1 MLTRMILRRMIQF
14 NIISRSI
21 ASSRSNNFVRIFEV
35 GPRDGLQNEKIH
47 VPTPIK
53 IEFVNRLSQTGLKA
67 IEVTSFVSPK
77 WVPQMGDHVEVLAAI
92 DRAPGVCY
100 SALTPNVQG
109 INKMIS
115 LGNKGVD
122 EVAIFSAA
130 SETFSKKNIN
140 CSIETSLQRFD
151 EVMKIAQ
158 QKNLP
163 VRGYVS
169 CVVGC
174 PYEGKISPSQV
185 VPIVQKLLD
194 MGCYEVSLGDTIG
207 VGTPKSI
214 EELLHALNA
223 SGISS
228 NKLAIHC
235 HDTYGQ
241 AIANIAQALYM
252 GIRCV
257 DSSAAGLGGC
267 PYAKGATGNVATE
280 DVIYL
285 LHGLGYETGVDLDR
299 LIDAGQFITNAL
311 KRQNSSK
318 VAQALL
324 CKRQDSTKTA
334 HKN

>member
-1 MLTRMILRRMIQF
+1 MLKFL
-14 NIISRSI
+14 
-21 ASSRSNNFVRIFEV
+21 
-35 GPRDGLQNEKIH
+35 
-47 VPTPIK
+47 
-53 IEFVNRLSQTGLKA
+53 
-67 IEVTSFVSPK
+67 
-77 WVPQMGDHVEVLAAI
+77 AI
-92 DRAPGVCY
+92 DRIPGISY

-109 INKMIS
+109 INKVIS
-115 LGNKGVD
+115 LGRKGVD

-151 EVMKIAQ
+151 DVVKIAR

-169 CVVGC
+169 CVIGC
-174 PYEGKISPSQV
+174 PYEGKIKPSQV
-185 VPIVQKLLD
+185 IPVVQRLLD
-194 MGCYEVSLGDTIG
+194 MGCYEISLGDTIG

-214 EELLHALNA
+214 EELLQAINA
-223 SGISS
+223 SGIPS

-241 AIANIAQALYM
+241 AIANIAQALGM

-257 DSSAAGLGGC
+257 DSSVAGLGGC

-285 LHGLGYETGVDLDR
+285 LEGLGYETGVNLDR

-311 KRQNSSK
+311 KRENTSK
-318 VAQALL
+318 VARALL
-324 CKRQDSTKTA
+324 CKRQDESKTMK
-334 HKN
+334 KNNSIE

>member
-1 MLTRMILRRMIQF
+1 MIQY
-14 NIISRSI
+14 NIISRPF
-21 ASSRSNNFVRIFEV
+21 SSLSKDNFVRIFEV
-35 GPRDGLQNEKIH
+35 GPRDGLQNEKIQ
-47 VPTPIK
+47 VPTSIK
-53 IEFVNRLSQTGLKA
+53 VEFVNRLSRTGLKF

-77 WVPQMGDHVEVLAAI
+77 WIPQMSDHVEVLAAI
-92 DRAPGVCY
+92 DRIPGIRY

-109 INKMIS
+109 INKVLS
-115 LGNKGVD
+115 LGTKGVD

-151 EVMKIAQ
+151 EVVKIAH

-185 VPIVQKLLD
+185 VPLVKKLLD
-194 MGCYEVSLGDTIG
+194 MGCYEISLGDTIG

-214 EELLHALNA
+214 QELLEAINA
-223 SGISS
+223 SGIPS

-241 AIANIAQALYM
+241 AIANIAQALEM

-257 DSSAAGLGGC
+257 DSSVSGLGGC

-299 LIDAGQFITNAL
+299 LIDAGQFITDAL
-311 KRQNSSK
+311 KRENTSK
-318 VAQALL
+318 VARALL
-324 CKRQDSTKTA
+324 CKRQDETKMIK
-334 HKN
+334 KNTTKECNIV